1 MKIDLCLSP
10 CTKLM
15 SKCIKDLNIKPD
27 TLNPIKEKVEKTL
40 KLDGTGAYFPNRT
53 SMAQAL
59 RSRIDKWDLMK
70 LVIFCKAKNIVN
82 KTNQQPIYW

>member
-27 TLNPIKEKVEKTL
+27 TLNPIKKEVEKTL

-53 SMAQAL
+53 SMALAL